1 MLLFRSLDQYK
12 NLDPNKTKIDE
23 KSSKSN
29 LIMLLQIPGRQSP

>member
-12 NLDPNKTKIDE
+12 NLDRNKTKIDE
-23 KSSKSN
+23 KSSKNN